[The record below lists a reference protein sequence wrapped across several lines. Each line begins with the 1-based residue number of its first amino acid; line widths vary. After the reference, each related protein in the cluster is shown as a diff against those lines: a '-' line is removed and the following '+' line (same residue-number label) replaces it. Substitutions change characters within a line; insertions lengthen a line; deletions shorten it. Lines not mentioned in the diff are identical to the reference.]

1 MMVMM
6 LIVVMMM
13 TMMMVVMMIFSS
25 DFRVTTQRAYK
36 HRRCPR
42 SCTSSARH
50 GQREDEELQDDD
62 GEVRREACTELASQ
76 GPTTCAKPLTMKYPT
91 ASSHDAK
98 MWPPPL
104 QLTPQ

>member
-1 MMVMM
+1 MGMMVIM
-6 LIVVMMM
+6 
-13 TMMMVVMMIFSS
+13 MMIFD

-36 HRRCPR
+36 HLRRPR

-50 GQREDEELQDDD
+50 GQREDEELQDDE
-62 GEVRREACTELASQ
+62 GEVRREACTELAPQ

-98 MWPPPL
+98 MRTPSL
-104 QLTPQ
+104 KLTPQ